1 MTRVENMSHLRNSVV
16 RTEKG
21 TFTQYLMN
29 VQISDDVVMNVG
41 PDINQNYQNL
51 NVRYGGIMNIFI
63 PKLLRDKLSSKTWEC
78 KLG

>member
-29 VQISDDVVMNVG
+29 VQISDDVLMNVG
-41 PDINQNYQNL
+41 PDINQNCQNL
-51 NVRYGGIMNIFI
+51 NVRYGYIMNIFI
-63 PKLLRDKLSSKTWEC
+63 PKLLGDKLSSKTWEC